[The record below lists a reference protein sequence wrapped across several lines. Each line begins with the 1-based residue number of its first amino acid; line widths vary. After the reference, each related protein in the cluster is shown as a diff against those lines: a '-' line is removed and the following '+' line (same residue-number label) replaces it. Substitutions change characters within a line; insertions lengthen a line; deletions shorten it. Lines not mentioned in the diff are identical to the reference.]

1 MQCIFLERD
10 SKEHVDIYA
19 KFGLKVGHNCRDSK
33 YEKQKVYTQ
42 CDVVYGDVA
51 AFQRDFLMN
60 SFYGEDNGIGGRK
73 IGCVIVDE
81 VDSMLLDKV
90 HTFSYIY
97 FLTILKSTYFI
108 FRDTTSCTCHT
119 QFREWM
125 PWNPS
130 LFSFG
135 I

>member
-90 HTFSYIY
+90 DTFSYGR
-97 FLTILKSTYFI
+97 S
-108 FRDTTSCTCHT
+108 S
-119 QFREWM
+119 
-125 PWNPS
+125 
-130 LFSFG
+130 
-135 I
+135 